1 MNRMIAE
8 DGMNVV
14 TVGGFGDLHI
24 FVKNGD
30 LSKVTIFNARVTKKK
45 THVMIQHGEKLHHV
59 DLKITVDDK

>member
-30 LSKVTIFNARVTKKK
+30 LSTKKK
-45 THVMIQHGEKLHHV
+45 THVMQLNYEKLHHV